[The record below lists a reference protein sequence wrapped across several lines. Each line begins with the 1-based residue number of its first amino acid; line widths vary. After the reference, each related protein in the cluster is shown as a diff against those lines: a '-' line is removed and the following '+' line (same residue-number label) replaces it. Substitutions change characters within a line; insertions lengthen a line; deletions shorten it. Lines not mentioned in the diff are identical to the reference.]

1 VCLLIFEILEQIS
14 ESEIIAVNKS
24 IRELKRLK
32 KAYGGGRWRKMK
44 GVFIIRFQSGD
55 VCRAEIHWYEAHGKG
70 KKDLKIKRFWNR

>member
-14 ESEIIAVNKS
+14 ESETIAVNKS

-44 GVFIIRFQSGD
+44 GIFIIRFQSGE
-55 VCRAEIHWYEAHGKG
+55 VCRAEIHWYEAHGKE